1 VPAMERAAESEKK
14 GRIELEVE
22 IENFGPISSGKIR
35 LRPLTI
41 FIGPNNS
48 GKSYTAMLI
57 RSIFES
63 LSAFEISEFR
73 FPRYIFR
80 TGFPHDLVR
89 KYNEEV
95 AKIIECQARGLSEP
109 GEYEVSRQQVE
120 DLLREIIKYFFEEKL
135 ESEIT
140 RTFACPSKE
149 LIKAGKSSSMLRIR
163 LGSHSIT
170 LQLSDEG
177 LKIVEYPRLD
187 SPRIRI
193 KVSERRFPSL
203 SITHKDGEILIEVE
217 KGFPLEL
224 FQQEILDSILAYIA
238 FSLLKG
244 VSAPCYYLPAARS
257 GILQGHKALTAS
269 IVRKIPFAG
278 IEELEI
284 PSFPGVVADFLS
296 SVIALPERKSPLFKL
311 SQELEE
317 ELLKGEI
324 EAKLPEGEYSYPEV
338 RYRSRE
344 VELPLHRA
352 SSSVSE
358 LAPLILYLKYYVRPG
373 SVLVI
378 EEPEAHLHPENQ
390 RVLAKLL
397 VRLVR
402 SGVHVLVTTH
412 SDYLLEQLNNFIL
425 LSRLEPG
432 KRVEQG
438 YREGDYLRPGEV
450 AVYVFYYDG
459 EARGCR
465 VREAEV
471 SGEEGI
477 LQEEFLRVD
486 EALYGETLRITREM
500 G

>member
-1 VPAMERAAESEKK
+1 MERVAESEKK

-22 IENFGPISSGKIR
+22 IEKFGPISSGKIR

-57 RSIFES
+57 RSIFQS
-63 LSAFEISEFR
+63 LSAFEFR
-73 FPRYIFR
+73 FSRYLFR
-80 TGFPHDLVR
+80 TDFPHDLVR
-89 KYNEEV
+89 KYNKEV
-95 AKIIECQARGLSEP
+95 ANIIASQALGLSEP
-109 GEYEVSRQQVE
+109 GEYEVSRQHVE
-120 DLLREIIKYFFEEKL
+120 DLLKEIIKDFFEQVL
-135 ESEIT
+135 EREIT

-149 LIKAGKSSSMLRIR
+149 LVKAGEAFSMLRIR
-163 LGSHSIT
+163 LGSASIV
-170 LQLSDEG
+170 LQLSGEG
-177 LKIVEYPRLD
+177 LRIVEYPQLD
-187 SPRIRI
+187 YPRIRI
-193 KVSERRFPSL
+193 MVSERRRPPL
-203 SITHKDGEILIEVE
+203 RITQKGSEILIEVE

-224 FQQEILDSILAYIA
+224 FRLEILDTILTYMA

-244 VSAPCYYLPAARS
+244 VLAPCYYLPAARS

-296 SVIALPERKSPLFKL
+296 SVIALPERKGPLFKL

-317 ELLKGEI
+317 ELLEGEI
-324 EAKLPEGEYSYPEV
+324 EAKSLEGKYSYPEI
-338 RYRSRE
+338 RYRFHD

-358 LAPLILYLKYYVRPG
+358 LAPLILYLKYYVRPK

-390 RVLAKLL
+390 RLLAKYL

-402 SGVHVLVTTH
+402 SGVYVLVTTH

-425 LSRLEPG
+425 LGRLEPG

-438 YREGDYLRPGEV
+438 YREEDYLIPDEV
-450 AVYVFYYDG
+450 AVYVFYYD
-459 EARGCR
+459 EESKGCR
-465 VREAEV
+465 VRKAEV
-471 SGEEGI
+471 SEEEGI
-477 LQEEFLRVD
+477 PQDEFLRVD
-486 EALYGETLRITREM
+486 EALYGEALRITREI

>member
-1 VPAMERAAESEKK
+1 MERTPRKRRE
-14 GRIELEVE
+14 IELEVE

-63 LSAFEISEFR
+63 LPAFEIFEFQ
-73 FPRYIFR
+73 FPRYLFR
-80 TGFPHDLVR
+80 TEFLHDLAR

-95 AKIIECQARGLSEP
+95 AKIIASQARGLSEL
-109 GEYEVSRQQVE
+109 GEYEVSRQHVE
-120 DLLREIIKYFFEEKL
+120 DLSRMIFKDFFEKIL

-149 LIKAGKSSSMLRIR
+149 LVKAGEAFSMLRIR
-163 LGSHSIT
+163 LGSHSIA
-170 LQLSDEG
+170 LQLSGEG
-177 LKIVEYPRLD
+177 LRMVEYPRLD

-193 KVSERRFPSL
+193 RVSEKRRPPL
-203 SITHKDGEILIEVE
+203 RITWKGSEILIEVE
-217 KGFPLEL
+217 RGFPLDL
-224 FQQEILDSILAYIA
+224 FGQAILDSILEGIA

-244 VSAPCYYLPAARS
+244 VSALCYYLPAARS
-257 GILQGHKALTAS
+257 GILQGHKALAAS

-278 IEELEI
+278 VEKLEI

-296 SVIALPERKSPLFKL
+296 SIIALPKRKGQLYKL
-311 SQELEE
+311 SQELEG
-317 ELLKGEI
+317 ELLKGGI
-324 EAKLPEGEYSYPEV
+324 EAKLPEGKYSYPEIT
-338 RYRSRE
+338 YKSRE

-358 LAPLILYLKYYVRPG
+358 LAPLILYLKYYIRPG
-373 SVLVI
+373 SLLII

-390 RVLAKLL
+390 RLLAKYL

-402 SGVHVLVTTH
+402 KGVHVLVTTH
-412 SDYLLEQLNNFIL
+412 SDYLLEQVNNFVL
-425 LSRLEPG
+425 LSKVAPE
-432 KRVEQG
+432 KRREQG
-438 YREGDYLRPGEV
+438 YREDDYLKPDEV
-450 AVYVFYYDG
+450 AVYVFQYDEESKG
-459 EARGCR
+459 YRI
-465 VREAEV
+465 REAEV
-471 SGEEGI
+471 TEEEGI
-477 LQEEFLRVD
+477 TQEEFLRVD
-486 EALYGETLRITREM
+486 EALYRETLRITREI